1 MIIIWINRF
10 KQRHSS
16 YSGSMPWQ
24 IVRAQ
29 AKLRST
35 KLTMLSVLREKICSS
50 DFSIFS
56 LEGVGM
62 CQPDKHGKIHIEG
75 GRGIEDIQTQ

>member
-1 MIIIWINRF
+1 M
-10 KQRHSS
+10 QRHSS

-62 CQPDKHGKIHIEG
+62 CQPDKHGLNFNNRNILVLESG
-75 GRGIEDIQTQ
+75 NYL